1 MELSDGIDLA
11 AYATISAQSYTME
24 LVSTQVLK
32 NAMDMME
39 MQGAEIV
46 QMMEQSVNPAVGR
59 NIDIRV

>member
-24 LVSTQVLK
+24 LVSTHVLK

-59 NIDIRV
+59 NIDIRI

>member
-1 MELSDGIDLA
+1 MELADGIDLA

-24 LVSTQVLK
+24 LVSTQMLK
-32 NAMDMME
+32 NAMDMMK

-46 QMMEQSVNPAVGR
+46 QMMEQSVNPNLGG